1 MFIHGG
7 GGSDVFPRLPRAVKI
22 ISFDFALLSCRLL
35 LVAQASICVISVR
48 HELELVAG
56 TTRYVSSANLKIRCR
71 CAFVCEQKRR
81 IKVCESL
88 DLESPETSYSDILQ
102 RLVRR
107 YLFKLERQKDEGSL
121 YTLLIS

>member
-1 MFIHGG
+1 LLTRSMFIQGG

-56 TTRYVSSANLKIRCR
+56 TTRYVSPANLKIRLS
-71 CAFVCEQKRR
+71 AV
-81 IKVCESL
+81 V
-88 DLESPETSYSDILQ
+88 
-102 RLVRR
+102 
-107 YLFKLERQKDEGSL
+107 G
-121 YTLLIS
+121 